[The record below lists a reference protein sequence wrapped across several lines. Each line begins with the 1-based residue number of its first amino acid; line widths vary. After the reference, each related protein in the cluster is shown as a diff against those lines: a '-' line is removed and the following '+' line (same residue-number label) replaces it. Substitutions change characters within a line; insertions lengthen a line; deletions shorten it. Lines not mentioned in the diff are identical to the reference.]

1 MEPLD
6 ITDKSLSLTRDEDEE
21 YEEDLSDGEE
31 MQEEYS
37 GLIDFVSD
45 IPLRS

>member
-6 ITDKSLSLTRDEDEE
+6 ITDEGLSPTRNEDEE
-21 YEEDLSDGEE
+21 YEEDLDDGNEI
-31 MQEEYS
+31 QEEYG

-45 IPLRS
+45 IPLHS